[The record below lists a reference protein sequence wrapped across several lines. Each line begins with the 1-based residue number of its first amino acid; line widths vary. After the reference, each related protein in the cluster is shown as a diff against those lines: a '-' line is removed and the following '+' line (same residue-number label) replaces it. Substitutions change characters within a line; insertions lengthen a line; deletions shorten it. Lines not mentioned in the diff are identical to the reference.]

1 MKKRIK
7 LNKHHR
13 IVIQTDDYDDTLILS
28 LFIIIFNLIISILM
42 YMD

>member
-1 MKKRIK
+1 MKKRTK
-7 LNKHHR
+7 LNKSYR
-13 IVIQTDDYDDTLILS
+13 IKVLSDDYDDTLILS

>member
-1 MKKRIK
+1 MKKRTK
-7 LNKHHR
+7 LNKPCK
-13 IVIQTDDYDDTLILS
+13 IKVPSDDYDDTLILS

>member
-1 MKKRIK
+1 MKKRTK
-7 LNKHHR
+7 LNKPR
-13 IVIQTDDYDDTLILS
+13 RVIMQTDDYDATLILS